1 MKTTYLKNKIL
12 EHITGKTTYTKP
24 TNTYLGLLS
33 DDPTVDGIIAGREV
47 SGGSYARQQVTW
59 GTASNGLIRNSSLIT
74 FPAMPSTNIKY
85 WAVFDAATNGNMLEY
100 FPFEVPLVVSAGLT
114 PSIDANNLILRE
126 A

>member
-24 TNTYLGLLS
+24 TNTYLGLFTG
-33 DDPTVDGIIAGREV
+33 DPTVAGQQTQEV

-59 GTASNGLIRNSSLIT
+59 ATASNGLIKNSSSIT
-74 FPAMPSTNIKY
+74 FPAMPYANVKY
-85 WAVFDAATNGNMLEY
+85 WGVFDAATNGNLLEY
-100 FPFEVPLVVSAGLT
+100 FPFEVPITMNAGLT

>member
-24 TNTYLGLLS
+24 ANTYLGFFT
-33 DDPTVDGIIAGREV
+33 DDPTVAGLSTAEV
-47 SGGSYARQQVTW
+47 YGGSYARQQITW
-59 GTASNGLIRNSSLIT
+59 GTASDGFIRNNALVT
-74 FPAMPSTNIKY
+74 FPAMPSATIKY
-85 WAVFDAATNGNMLEY
+85 WGVYDAATNGNLLEY
-100 FPFEVPLVVSAGLT
+100 FPFEVPMVIPAGQT

>member
-24 TNTYLGLLS
+24 TNTYIGLLTG
-33 DDPTVDGIIAGREV
+33 DPTVAGLLTQEV
-47 SGGSYARQQVTW
+47 TGGSYARVQVTW
-59 GTASNGLIRNSSLIT
+59 ATASNGLIKNSALIT
-74 FPAMPSTNIKY
+74 FPAMPSANIKY
-85 WAVFDAATNGNMLEY
+85 WGVFDAATNGNLLEY
-100 FPFEVPLVVSAGLT
+100 FPFEVPLVIPSGLT